1 MTADVRP
8 RLVNRRV
15 AARHA
20 VVSTTNKQ
28 RFAAIPLRALLDQ
41 RLTGHHLRLLGTVA
55 AHDRLGKNGN
65 GCWASQ
71 DRLAALL
78 GCSKS
83 TLSKR
88 LSALRD
94 YGYITSE
101 HNPQKRW
108 FRVHRVIYNADD
120 QRFWDTKS
128 VSAREATDYPKSV
141 SAREETNSPNQFP
154 NRAKSVST
162 VTKLS
167 NENNDLKNVTIV
179 RTIESKKKET
189 VLDGRDCAEA
199 RSRPMIDPDHV
210 EDYLTTCEAM
220 AAAAAPTLIIE
231 RDIIAEIADDPCL
244 PETLN
249 ERAAKLL
256 ARIPEGKAP

>member
-1 MTADVRP
+1 M
-8 RLVNRRV
+8 
-15 AARHA
+15 
-20 VVSTTNKQ
+20 STTNKQ

-128 VSAREATDYPKSV
+128 VSAREATDYPH
-141 SAREETNSPNQFP
+141 SPNQFP

-167 NENNDLKNVTIV
+167 NENNDLQNVTIV

-199 RSRPMIDPDHV
+199 RSRPTIDPDHV
-210 EDYLTTCEAM
+210 EDYLTTCEAL
-220 AAAAAPTLIIE
+220 AAVGDATLKLE
-231 RDIIAEIADDPCL
+231 RDVIAEIAEDACL
-244 PETLN
+244 PESLN
-249 ERAAKLL
+249 ERAATLL
-256 ARIPEGKAP
+256 ADVRFRG